1 MKYTNEQLS
10 YIKQAKITENVFLN
24 ACPGSGKTETMMCA
38 EKTGGFN
45 LVN

>member
-1 MKYTNEQLS
+1 MKTLFVLVGIQG
-10 YIKQAKITENVFLN
+10 A
-24 ACPGSGKTETMMCA
+24 GKSTVLEAVMCA